1 MGKTSRGEFEYGN
14 SPMGAVGAIYK
25 PPEGVTE
32 NAELSDYARQQVMKE
47 WKETKE
53 ISARVSRCFD
63 IGIESMI
70 YLSVPEK
77 VVRGNHRVTSK
88 TIRVAG
94 SAVSCN
100 LGLDKRSPRLGD
112 YVERKIV
119 Q

>member
-1 MGKTSRGEFEYGN
+1 
-14 SPMGAVGAIYK
+14 
-25 PPEGVTE
+25 
-32 NAELSDYARQQVMKE
+32 MKE

-88 TIRVAG
+88 QIRVAG
-94 SAVSCN
+94 NSVSCN
-100 LGLDKRSPRLGD
+100 LGLDKRAPRLGD